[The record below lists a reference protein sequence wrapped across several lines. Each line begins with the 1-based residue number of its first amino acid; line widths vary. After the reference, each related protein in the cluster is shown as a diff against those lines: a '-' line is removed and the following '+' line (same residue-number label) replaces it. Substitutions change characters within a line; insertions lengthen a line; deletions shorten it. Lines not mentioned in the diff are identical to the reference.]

1 MTQDEIL
8 EALHKVIQENKHYT
22 TWTVSTP
29 HLVALVNLAI
39 EHEREAIAQM
49 IEDAPPLMEFAQ
61 NDQGGCLMCGFTPK
75 LAAQTIRARGQA

>member
-8 EALHKVIQENKHYT
+8 ETLHKVVQENKHYT
-22 TWTVSTP
+22 TWTISTP
-29 HLVALVNLAI
+29 HLVALVREVI
-39 EHEREAIAQM
+39 EQEREAIAQM

-75 LAAQTIRARGQA
+75 LAAQTIRARGKA

>member
-8 EALHKVIQENKHYT
+8 DALYKVIQENKHYT

-39 EHEREAIAQM
+39 EQEREACAKVC
-49 IEDAPPLMEFAQ
+49 DAFQARDVGMQPAECA
-61 NDQGGCLMCGFTPK
+61 G
-75 LAAQTIRARGQA
+75 AIRARGQA